1 MVGRSFFVGKNKN
14 FLGDLLRVREVK
26 TDSWYFIGVDKQK
39 REKGCTS
46 AGIQGHVYHERE
58 KR

>member
-1 MVGRSFFVGKNKN
+1 MAGRSFFVEKNKN
-14 FLGDLLRVREVK
+14 FIRGFLRVISREI
-26 TDSWYFIGVDKQK
+26 TFWYFIGVDKQK